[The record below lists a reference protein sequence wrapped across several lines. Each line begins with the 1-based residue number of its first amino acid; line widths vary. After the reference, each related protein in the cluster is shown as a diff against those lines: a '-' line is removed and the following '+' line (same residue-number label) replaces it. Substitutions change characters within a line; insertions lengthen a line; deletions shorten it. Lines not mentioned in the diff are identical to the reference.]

1 MQIKGKDL
9 NLYLPTDSGLVAFC
23 YATDCEITL
32 TADIYETTTYGS
44 GAGKTYNYRGVYGY
58 TLSLNGAT
66 TYDGF
71 FDVGTLQSAIINR
84 EKLLFTFT
92 DNNQIS
98 YTGRVLIPEVGFDS
112 PADAISL
119 FTSTLMG
126 DGELI
131 ITEYGSGGGSGG
143 LSVNI
148 VNQLGEI
155 VAVVPAPGQYNV
167 VMFDTIR
174 QGGAWGVTPDLIIT
188 SGGA

>member
-58 TLSLNGAT
+58 TLSLSGVTCFEDA
-66 TYDGF
+66 
-71 FDVGTLQSAIINR
+71 FDTGTLQDAILNS
-84 EKLLFTFT
+84 EKLLFYFT
-92 DNNQIS
+92 DNNQIEYS
-98 YTGRVLIPEVGFDS
+98 GRVLIPEVGIDS

-126 DGELI
+126 DGELVK
-131 ITEYGSGGGSGG
+131 TEYGSGGGSGA